1 MNERIPIVLK
11 ADGDL
16 AYAEALAVHLKT
28 QMLEE
33 AEVLAPSAVGETQK
47 EADDCAASPAEGVRI
62 VADTQASASATGTR
76 KSLVWLSVDATGL
89 SLTDGDQAMRGDFTK
104 LQKRLQYHNL
114 THELLVK
121 ATKVKGREKLRVIDA
136 TAGMGEDSLLLAA
149 SGCEVTLFEQDPVI
163 AALLQDTMRRALEEA
178 ALHEIVMRMQLVEG
192 DSIGYLRRLGEAATG
207 SDAPED
213 DAGHACSTLAASA
226 ATGNDAAATTNSAD
240 RALKR
245 PDVIYLDPMFPE
257 RQKSGLVKKKFQLIH
272 YLEAPAENEE
282 TLMQA
287 AIDARPFKI
296 VVKRPAKGPYLA
308 GLKPSYS
315 LDGKAIRYDCYV
327 FPENA

>member
-1 MNERIPIVLK
+1 MKKRIPIVLK
-11 ADGDL
+11 ENGDR
-16 AYAEALAVHLKT
+16 AYAEALSVHLKT
-28 QMLEE
+28 TL
-33 AEVLAPSAVGETQK
+33 LHTTPDAP
-47 EADDCAASPAEGVRI
+47 
-62 VADTQASASATGTR
+62 
-76 KSLVWLSVDATGL
+76 VWLSVDADGL

-121 ATKVKGREKLRVIDA
+121 ATKVKGRERLRVIDA

-149 SGCEVTLFEQDPVI
+149 AGCEVTLYEQDPVI
-163 AALLQDTMRRALEEA
+163 AALLQDTIRRALEEA

-192 DSIGYLRRLGEAATG
+192 DSIGHLRKLGEAGTG

-213 DAGHACSTLAASA
+213 DAGHDCSTLTASA
-226 ATGNDAAATTNSAD
+226 ATGDGADTSTSGAEVTTNGAD
-240 RALKR
+240 TALKR

-287 AIDARPFKI
+287 ALAARPFKI

-308 GLKPSYS
+308 GLKPSYA

>member
-11 ADGDL
+11 ADGDC
-16 AYAEALAVHLKT
+16 AYAEALAAHLKT
-28 QMLEE
+28 TL
-33 AEVLAPSAVGETQK
+33 LHTTPDAP
-47 EADDCAASPAEGVRI
+47 
-62 VADTQASASATGTR
+62 
-76 KSLVWLSVDATGL
+76 VWLSVDAAGL

-121 ATKVKGREKLRVIDA
+121 ATKVKGRENLRVIDA

-149 SGCEVTLFEQDPVI
+149 AGCEVTLFEQDPVI

-178 ALHEIVMRMQLVEG
+178 TLHEIVMHMQLVEG
-192 DSIGYLRRLGEAATG
+192 DSIGHLRRLGEAATG
-207 SDAPED
+207 SDVQEGD
-213 DAGHACSTLAASA
+213 VGHDCPTLTASA
-226 ATGNDAAATTNSAD
+226 ATKTGSDE
-240 RALKR
+240 ALKR

-282 TLMQA
+282 ALMQA
-287 AIDARPFKI
+287 ALAARPFKI

-327 FPENA
+327 FPENV

>member
-1 MNERIPIVLK
+1 M
-11 ADGDL
+11 
-16 AYAEALAVHLKT
+16 
-28 QMLEE
+28 
-33 AEVLAPSAVGETQK
+33 
-47 EADDCAASPAEGVRI
+47 GV
-62 VADTQASASATGTR
+62 VDP
-76 KSLVWLSVDATGL
+76 LSVARAAGL
-89 SLTDGDQAMRGDFTK
+89 ELIGKPEGLTLTDGTMELRADFGRM
-104 LQKRLQYHNL
+104 LPRLKQGRQQQ
-114 THELLVK
+114 ELLVK
-121 ATKVKGREKLRVIDA
+121 AARTKGIESPWASDA
-136 TAGMGEDSLLLAA
+136 TAGFGEDSLLLAA
-149 SGCEVTLFEQDPVI
+149 AGCEVTLFEQDPVI

-192 DSIGYLRRLGEAATG
+192 DSIGHLRRLGEAATG

-213 DAGHACSTLAASA
+213 AAGHACSPLAASA
-226 ATGNDAAATTNSAD
+226 ATGNDADT
-240 RALKR
+240 ALKR
-245 PDVIYLDPMFPE
+245 PDAIYLDPMFPE

-282 TLMQA
+282 ALMQA
-287 AIDARPFKI
+287 AIAARPFKI

>member
-11 ADGDL
+11 ADGDR
-16 AYAEALAVHLKT
+16 AYAEALAAHLKT
-28 QMLEE
+28 TLLEE
-33 AEVLAPSAVGETQK
+33 AELRSL
-47 EADDCAASPAEGVRI
+47 SAEGGTKI
-62 VADTQASASATGTR
+62 KADEYSAPPANGSER
-76 KSLVWLSVDATGL
+76 NMVWLSVDAIGL

-149 SGCEVTLFEQDPVI
+149 AGCEVTLFEQDPVI
-163 AALLQDTMRRALEEA
+163 TALLQDTMRRALEEA

-192 DSIGYLRRLGEAATG
+192 DSIDHLRRLGEAGTG

-213 DAGHACSTLAASA
+213 DAGHDCSTLTASA
-226 ATGNDAAATTNSAD
+226 ATMTGSDE
-240 RALKR
+240 ALKR

-282 TLMQA
+282 ALMQA
-287 AIDARPFKI
+287 ALAAHPFKI

-327 FPENA
+327 FPENV

>member
-1 MNERIPIVLK
+1 MNDRIPIVLK
-11 ADGDL
+11 ADGDC
-16 AYAEALAVHLKT
+16 AYAEALAAHLKT
-28 QMLEE
+28 TL
-33 AEVLAPSAVGETQK
+33 LHTTPDAP
-47 EADDCAASPAEGVRI
+47 
-62 VADTQASASATGTR
+62 
-76 KSLVWLSVDATGL
+76 VWLSVDADGL

-121 ATKVKGREKLRVIDA
+121 ATKVKGRENLRVIDA

-149 SGCEVTLFEQDPVI
+149 AGCKVKLFEQDPVI
-163 AALLQDTMRRALEEA
+163 AALLQDTIRRALEEA

-192 DSIGYLRRLGEAATG
+192 DSIGHLRRLGEAATG
-207 SDAPED
+207 SDVQEGD
-213 DAGHACSTLAASA
+213 VGHDCSTLTASA
-226 ATGNDAAATTNSAD
+226 AATSDADT
-240 RALKR
+240 ALKR

-282 TLMQA
+282 ALMQA

>member
-1 MNERIPIVLK
+1 MKKRIPIVLK
-11 ADGDL
+11 ENGDR
-16 AYAEALAVHLKT
+16 AYAETLAAHLKT
-28 QMLEE
+28 QLSEETDMLS
-33 AEVLAPSAVGETQK
+33 PSAEGETK
-47 EADDCAASPAEGVRI
+47 IEADECVSSPVEGARS
-62 VADTQASASATGTR
+62 VANTQVTAIQ
-76 KSLVWLSVDATGL
+76 KSPVWLSVDADGL

-121 ATKVKGREKLRVIDA
+121 ATKVKGREKLHVIYA

-149 SGCEVTLFEQDPVI
+149 AGCEVTLYEQDPVI

-178 ALHEIVMRMQLVEG
+178 ALHEIVMRMRLVEG
-192 DSIGYLRRLGEAATG
+192 DSINHLRKLGEAVMG

-213 DAGHACSTLAASA
+213 DAGHDCPALTESA
-226 ATGNDAAATTNSAD
+226 ATSNGLDL
-240 RALKR
+240 ALKR

-282 TLMQA
+282 ALMRA
-287 AIDARPFKI
+287 AIAARPFKI

-327 FPENA
+327 YPENA

>member
-11 ADGDL
+11 TDGDR
-16 AYAEALAVHLKT
+16 AYAEALAAHLKT
-28 QMLEE
+28 TLLDATPE
-33 AEVLAPSAVGETQK
+33 AS
-47 EADDCAASPAEGVRI
+47 I
-62 VADTQASASATGTR
+62 
-76 KSLVWLSVDATGL
+76 WLSVDAAGL

-149 SGCEVTLFEQDPVI
+149 SGCEVTLYEQDPVI
-163 AALLQDTMRRALEEA
+163 AALLQDTMRRTLEEA

-192 DSIGYLRRLGEAATG
+192 DSIDHLRKLGEAATG
-207 SDAPED
+207 SNVQCGMEGEDAHHGSSPHETL
-213 DAGHACSTLAASA
+213 DATANGS
-226 ATGNDAAATTNSAD
+226 DI
-240 RALKR
+240 ALKR

-272 YLEAPAENEE
+272 YIEAPAENEE
-282 TLMQA
+282 ALMQA
-287 AIDARPFKI
+287 AIAARPFKI

-327 FPENA
+327 YPENADSSGRS

>member
-11 ADGDL
+11 ADGDR
-16 AYAEALAVHLKT
+16 AYAEALAAHLKT
-28 QMLEE
+28 TLLEE
-33 AEVLAPSAVGETQK
+33 AELRSL
-47 EADDCAASPAEGVRI
+47 SAEGGTKI
-62 VADTQASASATGTR
+62 KADEYSAPPANGSER
-76 KSLVWLSVDATGL
+76 NMVWLSVDAAGL

-192 DSIGYLRRLGEAATG
+192 DSIDHLRKL
-207 SDAPED
+207 SDAGMSS
-213 DAGHACSTLAASA
+213 DAQFSTQGDAIGHVCPSSTAS
-226 ATGNDAAATTNSAD
+226 DTTANSSD
-240 RALKR
+240 EKLKH

-282 TLMQA
+282 VLMQA
-287 AIDARPFKI
+287 AIAARPFKI

>member
-11 ADGDL
+11 ADGDC
-16 AYAEALAVHLKT
+16 AYAEALAAHLKT
-28 QMLEE
+28 TL
-33 AEVLAPSAVGETQK
+33 LHTTPDAP
-47 EADDCAASPAEGVRI
+47 
-62 VADTQASASATGTR
+62 
-76 KSLVWLSVDATGL
+76 VWLSVDAAGL

-121 ATKVKGREKLRVIDA
+121 ATKVKGRENLRVIDA

-149 SGCEVTLFEQDPVI
+149 AGCEVTLFEQDPVI

-178 ALHEIVMRMQLVEG
+178 TLHEIVMRMQLVEG
-192 DSIGYLRRLGEAATG
+192 DSIGHLRRLGEAATG
-207 SDAPED
+207 SDVQEGD
-213 DAGHACSTLAASA
+213 VGHDCPTLTASA
-226 ATGNDAAATTNSAD
+226 ATKTDSD
-240 RALKR
+240 EALKR

-282 TLMQA
+282 ALMQA

>member
-11 ADGDL
+11 TDGDR
-16 AYAEALAVHLKT
+16 AYAEALAAHLKT
-28 QMLEE
+28 TLLDATPE
-33 AEVLAPSAVGETQK
+33 AS
-47 EADDCAASPAEGVRI
+47 I
-62 VADTQASASATGTR
+62 
-76 KSLVWLSVDATGL
+76 WLSVDAAGL

-149 SGCEVTLFEQDPVI
+149 SGCEVTLYEQDPVI

-192 DSIGYLRRLGEAATG
+192 DSIDHLRKLGEAATG
-207 SDAPED
+207 SNVQCGMEGEDAHHGSSPHETL
-213 DAGHACSTLAASA
+213 DATANGS
-226 ATGNDAAATTNSAD
+226 DI
-240 RALKR
+240 ALKR

-272 YLEAPAENEE
+272 YIEAPAENEE
-282 TLMQA
+282 ALMEA
-287 AIDARPFKI
+287 AIAARPFKI

-327 FPENA
+327 YPENADSSGRS

>member
-1 MNERIPIVLK
+1 MNDRIPIVLK
-11 ADGDL
+11 ADGDCV
-16 AYAEALAVHLKT
+16 YAEALAAHLKT
-28 QMLEE
+28 TL
-33 AEVLAPSAVGETQK
+33 LHTTPDAP
-47 EADDCAASPAEGVRI
+47 
-62 VADTQASASATGTR
+62 
-76 KSLVWLSVDATGL
+76 VWLSVDAAGL

-121 ATKVKGREKLRVIDA
+121 ATKVKGRENLRVIDA

-149 SGCEVTLFEQDPVI
+149 AGCEVTLYEQDPVI

-192 DSIGYLRRLGEAATG
+192 DSIGHLRRLGEAATG
-207 SDAPED
+207 SDVQEGD
-213 DAGHACSTLAASA
+213 VGHDCSTLTASA
-226 ATGNDAAATTNSAD
+226 AATSDADT
-240 RALKR
+240 ALKR

-282 TLMQA
+282 ALMQA

-315 LDGKAIRYDCYV
+315 LEGKAIRYDCYV

>member
-1 MNERIPIVLK
+1 MNDRIPIVLK
-11 ADGDL
+11 ADGDC
-16 AYAEALAVHLKT
+16 AYAEALAAHLKT
-28 QMLEE
+28 TL
-33 AEVLAPSAVGETQK
+33 LHTTPDAP
-47 EADDCAASPAEGVRI
+47 
-62 VADTQASASATGTR
+62 
-76 KSLVWLSVDATGL
+76 VWLSVDAAGL

-149 SGCEVTLFEQDPVI
+149 AGCEVTLYEQDPVI

-178 ALHEIVMRMQLVEG
+178 ALHKIVMRMQLVEG
-192 DSIGYLRRLGEAATG
+192 DSIGHLRRLGEAATG
-207 SDAPED
+207 
-213 DAGHACSTLAASA
+213 
-226 ATGNDAAATTNSAD
+226 NDAAAATSDAD
-240 RALKR
+240 TALKR

-282 TLMQA
+282 ALMQA
-287 AIDARPFKI
+287 AIAAHPFKI

-315 LDGKAIRYDCYV
+315 LEGKAIRYDCYV

>member
-1 MNERIPIVLK
+1 
-11 ADGDL
+11 
-16 AYAEALAVHLKT
+16 
-28 QMLEE
+28 
-33 AEVLAPSAVGETQK
+33 
-47 EADDCAASPAEGVRI
+47 
-62 VADTQASASATGTR
+62 
-76 KSLVWLSVDATGL
+76 
-89 SLTDGDQAMRGDFTK
+89 MRGDFTK

-121 ATKVKGREKLRVIDA
+121 ATKVKGRERLRVIDA

-149 SGCEVTLFEQDPVI
+149 AGCEVTLYEQDPVI

-178 ALHEIVMRMQLVEG
+178 ALHEIVMRMHLVEG
-192 DSIGYLRRLGEAATG
+192 DSIDHLRRLGEAATG
-207 SDAPED
+207 PDVQEGD
-213 DAGHACSTLAASA
+213 VGHDCSTLTASA
-226 ATGNDAAATTNSAD
+226 ATMAGSDE
-240 RALKR
+240 ALKR

-282 TLMQA
+282 ALMQA
-287 AIDARPFKI
+287 AIAARSFKI

-308 GLKPSYS
+308 SLKPSYS

>member
-11 ADGDL
+11 ADGDR
-16 AYAEALAVHLKT
+16 AYAEALAAHLKT
-28 QMLEE
+28 TLLDATPE
-33 AEVLAPSAVGETQK
+33 AS
-47 EADDCAASPAEGVRI
+47 I
-62 VADTQASASATGTR
+62 
-76 KSLVWLSVDATGL
+76 WLSVDATGL

-149 SGCEVTLFEQDPVI
+149 SGCEVTLYEQDPVI
-163 AALLQDTMRRALEEA
+163 AALLQDTMRRALEET

-192 DSIGYLRRLGEAATG
+192 DSIGHLRKLGEAG
-207 SDAPED
+207 E
-213 DAGHACSTLAASA
+213 
-226 ATGNDAAATTNSAD
+226 
-240 RALKR
+240 R

-282 TLMQA
+282 ALMQA
-287 AIDARPFKI
+287 AIAARPFKI

-327 FPENA
+327 YPENA

>member
-1 MNERIPIVLK
+1 MNDRIPIVLK
-11 ADGDL
+11 ADGDC
-16 AYAEALAVHLKT
+16 AYAEALASHLKT
-28 QMLEE
+28 AL
-33 AEVLAPSAVGETQK
+33 LHTTPDAP
-47 EADDCAASPAEGVRI
+47 
-62 VADTQASASATGTR
+62 
-76 KSLVWLSVDATGL
+76 VWFSVDAAGL

-149 SGCEVTLFEQDPVI
+149 AGCEVTLYEQDPVI

-192 DSIGYLRRLGEAATG
+192 DSIDHLRRLGEAGTG

-213 DAGHACSTLAASA
+213 DAGHDCSTLTASA
-226 ATGNDAAATTNSAD
+226 ATGNDAAAATSDAD
-240 RALKR
+240 EALKR

-272 YLEAPAENEE
+272 YLEAPAKNEE
-282 TLMQA
+282 ALMQA
-287 AIDARPFKI
+287 AIAAHPFKI
-296 VVKRPAKGPYLA
+296 VVKRPAKGPQLA

>member
-1 MNERIPIVLK
+1 MNDRIPIVLK
-11 ADGDL
+11 ADGDC

-28 QMLEE
+28 TL
-33 AEVLAPSAVGETQK
+33 LHTTPDAP
-47 EADDCAASPAEGVRI
+47 
-62 VADTQASASATGTR
+62 
-76 KSLVWLSVDATGL
+76 VWLSVDATGL
-89 SLTDGDQAMRGDFTK
+89 SLTDGDQATRGDFTK

-121 ATKVKGREKLRVIDA
+121 ATKVKGRENLRVIDA

-149 SGCEVTLFEQDPVI
+149 AGCEVTLYEQDPVI
-163 AALLQDTMRRALEEA
+163 AALLQDTMRRALGEA

-192 DSIGYLRRLGEAATG
+192 DSINHLRRLGEAGTG

-213 DAGHACSTLAASA
+213 DVGHDCSTLTASA
-226 ATGNDAAATTNSAD
+226 AATSDADT
-240 RALKR
+240 ALKR

-282 TLMQA
+282 ALMQA

>member
-11 ADGDL
+11 TDGDR
-16 AYAEALAVHLKT
+16 AYAEALAAHLKT
-28 QMLEE
+28 TLLDATPE
-33 AEVLAPSAVGETQK
+33 AS
-47 EADDCAASPAEGVRI
+47 I
-62 VADTQASASATGTR
+62 
-76 KSLVWLSVDATGL
+76 WLSVDAAGL

-149 SGCEVTLFEQDPVI
+149 SGCEVTLYEQDPVI

-192 DSIGYLRRLGEAATG
+192 DSIDHLRKLGEAATG
-207 SDAPED
+207 SNVQCGMEGEDAHHGSSTHETL
-213 DAGHACSTLAASA
+213 DATANGS
-226 ATGNDAAATTNSAD
+226 DI
-240 RALKR
+240 ALKR

-282 TLMQA
+282 ALMQA
-287 AIDARPFKI
+287 AIAARPFKI

-327 FPENA
+327 YPENADSSGRS

>member
-11 ADGDL
+11 ADGDC
-16 AYAEALAVHLKT
+16 AYAEALAAHLKT
-28 QMLEE
+28 TL
-33 AEVLAPSAVGETQK
+33 LHTTPDAP
-47 EADDCAASPAEGVRI
+47 
-62 VADTQASASATGTR
+62 
-76 KSLVWLSVDATGL
+76 VWLSVDAAGL

-121 ATKVKGREKLRVIDA
+121 ATKVKGRENLRVIDA

-149 SGCEVTLFEQDPVI
+149 AGCEVTLFEQDPVI

-178 ALHEIVMRMQLVEG
+178 TLHEIVMHMQLVEG
-192 DSIGYLRRLGEAATG
+192 DSIGHLRRLGEAATG
-207 SDAPED
+207 SDVQEGD
-213 DAGHACSTLAASA
+213 VGHDCPTLTASA
-226 ATGNDAAATTNSAD
+226 ATKTGSDE
-240 RALKR
+240 ALKR

-282 TLMQA
+282 ALMQA
-287 AIDARPFKI
+287 ALAARPFKI

>member
-11 ADGDL
+11 ADGDC
-16 AYAEALAVHLKT
+16 AYAEALAAHLKT
-28 QMLEE
+28 TL
-33 AEVLAPSAVGETQK
+33 LHTTPDAP
-47 EADDCAASPAEGVRI
+47 
-62 VADTQASASATGTR
+62 
-76 KSLVWLSVDATGL
+76 VWLSVDAAGL

-149 SGCEVTLFEQDPVI
+149 AGCEVTLYEQDPVI

-178 ALHEIVMRMQLVEG
+178 TLHEIVMRMQLVEG
-192 DSIGYLRRLGEAATG
+192 DSIDHLRRLGEAGTG

-213 DAGHACSTLAASA
+213 DAGHDCSTLTASA
-226 ATGNDAAATTNSAD
+226 ATGNDAAAATSDAD
-240 RALKR
+240 EALKR

-282 TLMQA
+282 ALMQA